1 MSTVEGVL
9 LGFVSFALLAWT
21 FAVVMIARTQR
32 ALRSLRDAP
41 TTRTDDA
48 WPRVS
53 VIIPALNEADTIER
67 ALRSKLAV
75 DYPNLEV
82 VIVDDRSTDETGVIA
97 DRVARE
103 DPRVRVV
110 HVTALPDGWL
120 GKVHALHQGAL
131 AATGALLV
139 FSDAD
144 VHFEATALR
153 RAVRALEDGGYGFL
167 TVLPQFERVG
177 LLVDACVVAFAR
189 LVASGL
195 RLWEAEDP
203 NARHAVGVGAFSM
216 VTREALFASQG
227 FEWLRCE
234 VADDVALA
242 MVVKRSGARCG
253 VRDGR
258 GFVSLIFYPSTID
271 MVRAIEKQGFAILG
285 RFSLV
290 RTVLVSTLPLPLEW
304 SVVVA
309 LWPEVPALV
318 RAVAIAAV
326 CMQIVVSAI
335 AARFSGLS
343 IGASLL
349 TPIATTILSFAM
361 VRSGVLG
368 FVKGGVRWRG
378 TLYRTETL
386 RAGQRVF
393 FP

>member
-1 MSTVEGVL
+1 MSTADGAL
-9 LGFVSFALLAWT
+9 LAFVSLVLVAWT
-21 FAVVMIARTQR
+21 FAVVMIVRTQR
-32 ALRSLRDAP
+32 ALRSLRDSP
-41 TTRTDDA
+41 TTRADDV

-53 VIIPALNEADTIER
+53 VIIPALNEAETIER

-82 VIVDDRSTDETGVIA
+82 VVVNDRSTDETGAIA

-110 HVTALPDGWL
+110 HITELPDGWL
-120 GKVHALHQGAL
+120 GKVHALHRGAL
-131 AATGALLV
+131 AATGSLLV

-144 VHFEATALR
+144 VHFESTALR

-177 LLVDACVVAFAR
+177 ILVDACVVSFAR
-189 LVASGL
+189 IVASGL

-203 NARHAVGVGAFSM
+203 NSRHAVGVGAFSM
-216 VTREALFASQG
+216 VARDALFATQG
-227 FEWLRCE
+227 FEWLRVE

-242 MVVKRSGARCG
+242 MVVKQSGVRCG

-258 GFVSLIFYPSTID
+258 GFVSLAFYPSTID

-285 RFSLV
+285 RFSLL

-309 LWPEVPALV
+309 LWPDVPLVV
-318 RAVAIAAV
+318 RAVALAAV
-326 CMQIVVSAI
+326 AMQLVVAAA

-343 IGASLL
+343 YASSLL
-349 TPIATTILSFAM
+349 TPIATSILAFAM

-368 FVKGGVRWRG
+368 FVKGSVRWRG
-378 TLYRTETL
+378 TLYKTETL